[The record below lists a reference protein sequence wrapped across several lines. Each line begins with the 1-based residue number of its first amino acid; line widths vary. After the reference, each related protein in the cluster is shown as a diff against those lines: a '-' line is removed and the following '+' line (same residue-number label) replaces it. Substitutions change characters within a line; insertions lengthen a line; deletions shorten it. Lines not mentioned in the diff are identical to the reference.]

1 MDLSVVVPT
10 LNGRDRLAA
19 CLDALAANAPDA
31 EVIVVN
37 GPSADGTTGMVR
49 DRGDVDVLVEISDR
63 TVNVARNAGIEVA
76 TGDAVALVDYDNRIE
91 PGWRDAVDDGLDAA
105 PVASGPVTP
114 IPPSEADGAE
124 AGVEAD
130 AETDGPGTGSA
141 VPDAADA
148 ADPSEPERSRIAGQD
163 VTYFE
168 SGNVAF
174 RRDALRDLDGFDEYL
189 RVGGARDAA
198 HRLARMGIEV
208 AWRPALAARKE
219 LPTPTAAD
227 GGRSAS
233 EWGWKYRGLAYRLLK
248 NYGVRPTVLLRTG
261 SHALADA
268 VAAAKDVVR
277 GESTP
282 TRWAATG
289 RDVLLGL
296 TGGTSD
302 GLVARRRDRSP
313 ARNPNGVSTRADRA
327 VAKYD
332 RRAERDRGEAE
343 NGADG
348 DSGANDG
355 GAEEGGAEEGGADGD
370 GDRAAVDDAE

>member
-19 CLDALAANAPDA
+19 CLDALAADAPDA

-49 DRGDVDVLVEISDR
+49 DRDDVDVLVEISDR

-76 TGDAVALVDYDNRIE
+76 AGDAVALVDYDNRIE
-91 PGWRDAVDDGLDAA
+91 PGWRDAVADGLDAA
-105 PVASGPVTP
+105 PVVSGPVTP
-114 IPPSEADGAE
+114 IPRSGADSG
-124 AGVEAD
+124 
-130 AETDGPGTGSA
+130 
-141 VPDAADA
+141 DAAATDDA
-148 ADPSEPERSRIAGQD
+148 SVDDPSEPARDPTEPERNRIAGRD

-168 SGNVAF
+168 GGNVAF
-174 RRDALRDLDGFDEYL
+174 RRDALRELDGFDEYL

-198 HRLARMGIEV
+198 HRLAHMDREV
-208 AWRPALAARKE
+208 AWRPAMAARKE

-227 GGRSAS
+227 GGRSAH

-248 NYGVRPTVLLRTG
+248 NYGVRPTALLRTG
-261 SHALADA
+261 SHAVGDA
-268 VAAAKDVVR
+268 LGAAKDVVR

-282 TRWAATG
+282 SRWAATG
-289 RDVLLGL
+289 RDVLVGL
-296 TGGTSD
+296 TGGASD

-332 RRAERDRGEAE
+332 RRSE
-343 NGADG
+343 
-348 DSGANDG
+348 
-355 GAEEGGAEEGGADGD
+355 ADGD
-370 GDRAAVDDAE
+370 GERDSGDAPAEARDGVE

>member
-49 DRGDVDVLVEISDR
+49 DRDDVDVLVEISDR

-91 PGWRDAVDDGLDAA
+91 PGWRDAVADGLDAA
-105 PVASGPVTP
+105 PVVSGPVTP
-114 IPPSEADGAE
+114 IPPSAAADGDPPE
-124 AGVEAD
+124 G
-130 AETDGPGTGSA
+130 DGDRA
-141 VPDAADA
+141 VDGAT
-148 ADPSEPERSRIAGQD
+148 EPERDPTEPERNRIAGRD

-168 SGNVAF
+168 GGNVAF
-174 RRDALRDLDGFDEYL
+174 RREAVRDLDGFDEYL

-198 HRLARMGIEV
+198 HRLARMDREV
-208 AWRPALAARKE
+208 AWRPAMAVRKE

-233 EWGWKYRGLAYRLLK
+233 EWGWKYRALAYRLLK

-261 SHALADA
+261 SHALGDA

-282 TRWAATG
+282 SRWAATG
-289 RDVLLGL
+289 RDVVVGL

-302 GLVARRRDRSP
+302 GVVARRRDRSP
-313 ARNPNGVSTRADRA
+313 ARNPNGISTRADRA

-332 RRAERDRGEAE
+332 RRAGADAGEAGDA
-343 NGADG
+343 GA
-348 DSGANDG
+348 
-355 GAEEGGAEEGGADGD
+355 GD
-370 GDRAAVDDAE
+370 GERTAVDDAR

>member
-19 CLDALAANAPDA
+19 CLDALAADAPDA

-49 DRGDVDVLVEISDR
+49 DRDDVDVLVEISDR

-91 PGWRDAVDDGLDAA
+91 SGWREAVAAGLDAA
-105 PVASGPVTP
+105 PVVSGPVTP
-114 IPPSEADGAE
+114 IPPSGTADGNSTATD
-124 AGVEAD
+124 D
-130 AETDGPGTGSA
+130 AERD
-141 VPDAADA
+141 
-148 ADPSEPERSRIAGQD
+148 DPSEPERSPSEPERNRIAGRD

-168 SGNVAF
+168 GGNVAF

-198 HRLARMGIEV
+198 HRLARMDREV
-208 AWRPALAARKE
+208 TWRPELAARKE

-227 GGRSAS
+227 GGRCAH

-248 NYGVRPTVLLRTG
+248 NYGVRPGVLLRTG
-261 SHALADA
+261 SHALGDA
-268 VAAAKDVVR
+268 IGAAEDVVR

-313 ARNPNGVSTRADRA
+313 ARNPNGISTRADRA

-332 RRAERDRGEAE
+332 RRTGAEGAEGGGRGE
-343 NGADG
+343 GGDDG
-348 DSGANDG
+348 LT
-355 GAEEGGAEEGGADGD
+355 E
-370 GDRAAVDDAE
+370 VDDAE

>member
-19 CLDALAANAPDA
+19 CLDALAAEATDA

-49 DRGDVDVLVEISDR
+49 DRDDVDVLVEISDR

-91 PGWRDAVDDGLDAA
+91 PGWRDAVADGLDAA
-105 PVASGPVTP
+105 PVVSGPVTP
-114 IPPSEADGAE
+114 IPPSG
-124 AGVEAD
+124 AD
-130 AETDGPGTGSA
+130 AGADR
-141 VPDAADA
+141 PDDAPAD
-148 ADPSEPERSRIAGQD
+148 DPSEPERNRIAGRD

-198 HRLARMGIEV
+198 HRLARMDREV
-208 AWRPALAARKE
+208 AWRPAMAARKE

-227 GGRSAS
+227 GGRSAH

-248 NYGVRPTVLLRTG
+248 NYGVRPTALLRTG
-261 SHALADA
+261 SHAIGDA
-268 VAAAKDVVR
+268 LGAAKDVIR

-282 TRWAATG
+282 SRWAATG
-289 RDVLLGL
+289 RDVLVGL
-296 TGGTSD
+296 TGGSSD

-313 ARNPNGVSTRADRA
+313 ARNPNGISTRADRA

-332 RRAERDRGEAE
+332 RRAETDGDGGS
-343 NGADG
+343 GADR
-348 DSGANDG
+348 
-355 GAEEGGAEEGGADGD
+355 
-370 GDRAAVDDAE
+370 GDRAAAEDGATEADGDDAK

>member
-49 DRGDVDVLVEISDR
+49 DRDDVDVLVEISDR

-91 PGWRDAVDDGLDAA
+91 PGWRDAVADGLDAA
-105 PVASGPVTP
+105 PVVSGPVTP
-114 IPPSEADGAE
+114 IPPSE
-124 AGVEAD
+124 
-130 AETDGPGTGSA
+130 TDGDA
-141 VPDAADA
+141 DRAADA
-148 ADPSEPERSRIAGQD
+148 AVDDPSEPERNRIAGRD

-168 SGNVAF
+168 GGNVAF
-174 RRDALRDLDGFDEYL
+174 RPEALRDLDGFDEYL
-189 RVGGARDAA
+189 RIGGARDAA
-198 HRLARMGIEV
+198 HRLARMDREV
-208 AWRPALAARKE
+208 AWRPEMAARKE

-227 GGRSAS
+227 GGRSAH

-248 NYGVRPTVLLRTG
+248 NYGVRPTVLFRTG
-261 SHALADA
+261 SHAVGDA
-268 VAAAKDVVR
+268 VGAARDVVR

-282 TRWAATG
+282 SRWAATG
-289 RDVLLGL
+289 RDVIVGL
-296 TGGTSD
+296 TGGASD
-302 GLVARRRDRSP
+302 GIVARRRDRSP
-313 ARNPNGVSTRADRA
+313 AKNPNGVSTRADRA

-332 RRAERDRGEAE
+332 RRGEAGRDE
-343 NGADG
+343 DAAADEAAGAT
-348 DSGANDG
+348 
-355 GAEEGGAEEGGADGD
+355 
-370 GDRAAVDDAE
+370 DAE

>member
-19 CLDALAANAPDA
+19 CLDALAAGAPDA

-49 DRGDVDVLVEISDR
+49 DRDDVDVLVEISDR

-91 PGWRDAVDDGLDAA
+91 PGWRDAVAAGLDAA
-105 PVASGPVTP
+105 PVVSGPVTP
-114 IPPSEADGAE
+114 TPSSAPTDGDAVATADGDAV
-124 AGVEAD
+124 AIDD
-130 AETDGPGTGSA
+130 AEGGDSTEPER
-141 VPDAADA
+141 
-148 ADPSEPERSRIAGQD
+148 DPSEPERSRIAGRD

-168 SGNVAF
+168 GGNVAF
-174 RRDALRDLDGFDEYL
+174 QRDALRDLDGFDEYL

-198 HRLARMGIEV
+198 HRLARMDREV
-208 AWRPALAARKE
+208 AWRPEMAARKE

-233 EWGWKYRGLAYRLLK
+233 EWGWKYRALAYRLLK
-248 NYGVRPTVLLRTG
+248 NYGVRSTALLRTG
-261 SHALADA
+261 SHALGDA
-268 VAAAKDVVR
+268 LGAARDVVR

-282 TRWAATG
+282 SRWAATG

-296 TGGTSD
+296 AGGTSD
-302 GLVARRRDRSP
+302 GLIARRRDRSP
-313 ARNPNGVSTRADRA
+313 ARNPNGISTRADRA

-332 RRAERDRGEAE
+332 RRP
-343 NGADG
+343 GAD
-348 DSGANDG
+348 DG
-355 GAEEGGAEEGGADGD
+355 GPGGVGSAGATEVEDP
-370 GDRAAVDDAE
+370 E

>member
-19 CLDALAANAPDA
+19 CLDALAADAPDA

-49 DRGDVDVLVEISDR
+49 DRDDVDVLVEISDR

-91 PGWRDAVDDGLDAA
+91 PGWRDAVADGLDAA
-105 PVASGPVTP
+105 PTVSGPVTP
-114 IPPSEADGAE
+114 IPPSEADDGDVA
-124 AGVEAD
+124 A
-130 AETDGPGTGSA
+130 TDGASA
-141 VPDAADA
+141 D
-148 ADPSEPERSRIAGQD
+148 DPSEPERSRIVGRD

-198 HRLARMGIEV
+198 HRLARMDREV
-208 AWRPALAARKE
+208 AWRPEMAARKE
-219 LPTPTAAD
+219 PPTPTAAD
-227 GGRSAS
+227 GGRTAG
-233 EWGWKYRGLAYRLLK
+233 EWGWKYRALAYRLLK
-248 NYGVRPTVLLRTG
+248 NYGARPSVLLRTG
-261 SHALADA
+261 SHALGDA
-268 VAAAKDVVR
+268 FAAAKDVVR

-302 GLVARRRDRSP
+302 GLIARRKDRSP
-313 ARNPNGVSTRADRA
+313 ARNSNGISTRADRA

-332 RRAERDRGEAE
+332 ERAE
-343 NGADG
+343 ADG
-348 DSGANDG
+348 DDRSEAADASAGASDDG
-355 GAEEGGAEEGGADGD
+355 E
-370 GDRAAVDDAE
+370 

>member
-19 CLDALAANAPDA
+19 CLDALAADAPDA

-49 DRGDVDVLVEISDR
+49 DRDDVDVLVEISDR
-63 TVNVARNAGIEVA
+63 TVNVARNAGIEAA

-91 PGWRDAVDDGLDAA
+91 AGWRDAVAAGLDAA
-105 PVASGPVTP
+105 PVVSGPVTP
-114 IPPSEADGAE
+114 IPPGETTP
-124 AGVEAD
+124 AD
-130 AETDGPGTGSA
+130 ADFDEGGGPDLPG
-141 VPDAADA
+141 DADA
-148 ADPSEPERSRIAGQD
+148 DDPDEPERSRIAGRD

-168 SGNVAF
+168 GGNVAF

-198 HRLARMGIEV
+198 HRLARMDREV
-208 AWRPALAARKE
+208 AWRPGLSARKE
-219 LPTPTAAD
+219 LRNPTAAD
-227 GGRSAS
+227 GGRSAR
-233 EWGWKYRGLAYRLLK
+233 EWGWKYRALAYRLLK
-248 NYGVRPTVLLRTG
+248 NYGVRPSVLFRTG
-261 SHALADA
+261 SHALSDA
-268 VAAAKDVVR
+268 IGAAKDVAR

-282 TRWAATG
+282 SRWAATG

-296 TGGTSD
+296 TGGSSD

-332 RRAERDRGEAE
+332 RRSGSDRGPAVE
-343 NGADG
+343 ADG
-348 DSGANDG
+348 DERSGT
-355 GAEEGGAEEGGADGD
+355 E
-370 GDRAAVDDAE
+370 

>member
-19 CLDALAANAPDA
+19 CLDALAADSSDA

-49 DRGDVDVLVEISDR
+49 DRDDVDVLVEISDR
-63 TVNVARNAGIEVA
+63 TVNVARNAGIGAA

-91 PGWRDAVDDGLDAA
+91 TGWRDAVAAGLDAA
-105 PVASGPVTP
+105 PVVSGPVRP
-114 IPPSEADGAE
+114 IPPSETTA
-124 AGVEAD
+124 AGDAAVSDD
-130 AETDGPGTGSA
+130 AEGAGSEIPG
-141 VPDAADA
+141 DAGESD
-148 ADPSEPERSRIAGQD
+148 DPSEPERSRIAGRD

-168 SGNVAF
+168 GGNVAF

-198 HRLARMGIEV
+198 HRLARMDREV
-208 AWRPALAARKE
+208 AWRPDLAARKAFPN
-219 LPTPTAAD
+219 PTAD
-227 GGRSAS
+227 GGRSAH
-233 EWGWKYRGLAYRLLK
+233 EWGWKYRALAYRLSK
-248 NYGVRPTVLLRTG
+248 NYGVRPTALFRTG
-261 SHALADA
+261 SHAVADA
-268 VAAAKDVVR
+268 LDAAGDVVR

-332 RRAERDRGEAE
+332 RRDEADGEKRVAAGGGERVA
-343 NGADG
+343 ADG
-348 DSGANDG
+348 D
-355 GAEEGGAEEGGADGD
+355 ERTE
-370 GDRAAVDDAE
+370 VDDAE

>member
-19 CLDALAANAPDA
+19 CLDALAADAPDA
-31 EVIVVN
+31 EVVVVN

-49 DRGDVDVLVEISDR
+49 DRDDVDVLVEISDR
-63 TVNVARNAGIEVA
+63 TVNVARNAGIEAA

-91 PGWRDAVDDGLDAA
+91 AGWRAAVAAGLDAA
-105 PVASGPVTP
+105 PVVSGPVTP
-114 IPPSEADGAE
+114 VPPGGTADADFGDGGGPELPDGAD
-124 AGVEAD
+124 AD
-130 AETDGPGTGSA
+130 D
-141 VPDAADA
+141 PD
-148 ADPSEPERSRIAGQD
+148 EPERSRIAGRD

-168 SGNVAF
+168 GGNVAF

-198 HRLARMGIEV
+198 HRLARMDREV
-208 AWRPALAARKE
+208 AWRPDLSARKE
-219 LPTPTAAD
+219 LPNPAAAD
-227 GGRSAS
+227 GGRSAR
-233 EWGWKYRGLAYRLLK
+233 EWGWKYRALAYRLLK
-248 NYGVRPTVLLRTG
+248 NYGVRPSVLLRTG
-261 SHALADA
+261 SHALSDA
-268 VAAAKDVVR
+268 IGAAKDVVR

-282 TRWAATG
+282 SRWAATG

-296 TGGTSD
+296 TGGSSD

-332 RRAERDRGEAE
+332 RREQSGEAE
-343 NGADG
+343 
-348 DSGANDG
+348 
-355 GAEEGGAEEGGADGD
+355 
-370 GDRAAVDDAE
+370 AAATGVDDAE

>member
-19 CLDALAANAPDA
+19 CLDALAVDAPDA

-49 DRGDVDVLVEISDR
+49 DRDGVDVLVEISDR

-91 PGWRDAVDDGLDAA
+91 PGWRNAVTEGLDAA
-105 PVASGPVTP
+105 PVVSGPVTP
-114 IPPSEADGAE
+114 VPPSG
-124 AGVEAD
+124 AD
-130 AETDGPGTGSA
+130 AGADRPDDAPG
-141 VPDAADA
+141 D
-148 ADPSEPERSRIAGQD
+148 DPSEPERNRIAGRD

-198 HRLARMGIEV
+198 HRLARMDREV
-208 AWRPALAARKE
+208 AWRPAMAARKE

-227 GGRSAS
+227 GGRSAH

-261 SHALADA
+261 SHAVGDA
-268 VAAAKDVVR
+268 LGAARDVVR

-282 TRWAATG
+282 SRWAATG
-289 RDVLLGL
+289 RDVLVGL

-332 RRAERDRGEAE
+332 RRAETGGERV
-343 NGADG
+343 
-348 DSGANDG
+348 
-355 GAEEGGAEEGGADGD
+355 GAEDEG
-370 GDRAAVDDAE
+370 AAVDDAE

>member
-19 CLDALAANAPDA
+19 CLDALAADAPDA

-49 DRGDVDVLVEISDR
+49 DRDDVDVLVEISDR
-63 TVNVARNAGIEVA
+63 TVNVARNAGVEVA
-76 TGDAVALVDYDNRIE
+76 TGDAVALVDYDNRIG
-91 PGWRDAVDDGLDAA
+91 PGWRDAVADGLDAA
-105 PVASGPVTP
+105 PVVSGPVTP
-114 IPPSEADGAE
+114 IPRGEPTDRGEAEPTGRGEAE
-124 AGVEAD
+124 P
-130 AETDGPGTGSA
+130 AEIEPTETG
-141 VPDAADA
+141 
-148 ADPSEPERSRIAGQD
+148 PERNRIAGRD

-168 SGNVAF
+168 GGNVAF
-174 RRDALRDLDGFDEYL
+174 RRDTLRDLDGFDEYL

-198 HRLARMGIEV
+198 HRLARMDREV
-208 AWRPALAARKE
+208 AWRPAMAARKE

-227 GGRSAS
+227 GGRSAH

-261 SHALADA
+261 SHAVGDA
-268 VAAAKDVVR
+268 VGAAKDVVR

-282 TRWAATG
+282 SRWAATG
-289 RDVLLGL
+289 RDVLVGL
-296 TGGTSD
+296 AGGSSD

-332 RRAERDRGEAE
+332 RR
-343 NGADG
+343 
-348 DSGANDG
+348 S
-355 GAEEGGAEEGGADGD
+355 GADGD
-370 GDRAAVDDAE
+370 GARESDGGAGDGAAGE

>member
-49 DRGDVDVLVEISDR
+49 DRDDVDVLVEISDR
-63 TVNVARNAGIEVA
+63 TVNVARNAGAEVA

-91 PGWRDAVDDGLDAA
+91 PGWREAVGAGLDAA

-114 IPPSEADGAE
+114 IPRDETAGGSGPAAE
-124 AGVEAD
+124 SASAAVDDATSGD
-130 AETDGPGTGSA
+130 AEGA
-141 VPDAADA
+141 VNGDA
-148 ADPSEPERSRIAGQD
+148 PTEPERSRIAGRD

-168 SGNVAF
+168 GGNVAF

-198 HRLARMGIEV
+198 HRLARMDCEV
-208 AWRPALAARKE
+208 AWRPDMAARKE

-227 GGRSAS
+227 GGRSAH
-233 EWGWKYRGLAYRLLK
+233 EWGWKYRALAYRLLK
-248 NYGVRPTVLLRTG
+248 NYGVRPTALLRTG
-261 SHALADA
+261 SHALGDA
-268 VAAAKDVVR
+268 LDAAKDVVR

-282 TRWAATG
+282 SRWAATG

-302 GLVARRRDRSP
+302 GLVARRRDRGP
-313 ARNPNGVSTRADRA
+313 ARNPNGISTRADRA

-332 RRAERDRGEAE
+332 RREAADRGEEAE
-343 NGADG
+343 TAGGEGAD
-348 DSGANDG
+348 
-355 GAEEGGAEEGGADGD
+355 AD
-370 GDRAAVDDAE
+370 E

>member
-49 DRGDVDVLVEISDR
+49 DRDDVDVLVEISDR
-63 TVNVARNAGIEVA
+63 TVNVARNAGVEVA
-76 TGDAVALVDYDNRIE
+76 TGEAVALVDYDNRIE
-91 PGWRDAVDDGLDAA
+91 PGWRDAVAAGLDAA

-114 IPPSEADGAE
+114 IPRDEAADGS
-124 AGVEAD
+124 GRSVETVSAD
-130 AETDGPGTGSA
+130 AGDATSGDAEGAVDGDADGPT
-141 VPDAADA
+141 
-148 ADPSEPERSRIAGQD
+148 EPERSRIAGRD

-168 SGNVAF
+168 GGNVAF

-198 HRLARMGIEV
+198 HRLARMDCEV
-208 AWRPALAARKE
+208 AWRPDMAARKE

-227 GGRSAS
+227 GGRSAH
-233 EWGWKYRGLAYRLLK
+233 EWGWKYRALAYRLLK
-248 NYGVRPTVLLRTG
+248 NYGVRPTVLFRTG
-261 SHALADA
+261 SHALGDA
-268 VAAAKDVVR
+268 FAAAKDVVR

-302 GLVARRRDRSP
+302 GLIARRKDRSP
-313 ARNPNGVSTRADRA
+313 ARNSNGISTRADRA

-332 RRAERDRGEAE
+332 ERAE
-343 NGADG
+343 ADG
-348 DSGANDG
+348 DDRSEAADAPAGASDDG
-355 GAEEGGAEEGGADGD
+355 E
-370 GDRAAVDDAE
+370 

>member
-19 CLDALAANAPDA
+19 CLDALAADATDA
-31 EVIVVN
+31 EVIVAN

-49 DRGDVDVLVEISDR
+49 DRDDVDVLVEISDR

-76 TGDAVALVDYDNRIE
+76 TGDAIALVDYDNRIE
-91 PGWRDAVDDGLDAA
+91 PGWRDAVADGLDAA
-105 PVASGPVTP
+105 PVVSGPVTP
-114 IPPSEADGAE
+114 IPPSEAAE
-124 AGVEAD
+124 R
-130 AETDGPGTGSA
+130 AETETVGPAETGSER
-141 VPDAADA
+141 
-148 ADPSEPERSRIAGQD
+148 DPTEPERNRIAGRD

-198 HRLARMGIEV
+198 HRLARMDREV
-208 AWRPALAARKE
+208 AWRPAMAARKE

-227 GGRSAS
+227 GGRSAH

-261 SHALADA
+261 SHAVGDA
-268 VAAAKDVVR
+268 LGAAKDVVR

-282 TRWAATG
+282 SRWAATG
-289 RDVLLGL
+289 RDVLVGL
-296 TGGTSD
+296 TGGGSD
-302 GLVARRRDRSP
+302 GLVARSRDRSP
-313 ARNPNGVSTRADRA
+313 ARNPNGISKRADRA
-327 VAKYD
+327 V
-332 RRAERDRGEAE
+332 
-343 NGADG
+343 
-348 DSGANDG
+348 
-355 GAEEGGAEEGGADGD
+355 
-370 GDRAAVDDAE
+370 